1 MRSEEAPAFFF
12 GDNMG
17 YEHIV
22 HGFEPIYD
30 RSSRVL
36 ILGSLPSVRSREQ
49 NFYYGHPQNRFW
61 RVIASLCG
69 EDVPQTISEKTA
81 MLLRHGIAVWDVV
94 SECDIIGSSDASL
107 KNVVPTDIRSILD
120 ASDIQCIYV
129 NGGAASR
136 IFDKY
141 QKEVTGCD
149 AVRLPS
155 TSPANAAYSL
165 ERLISAWSCITAHIK

>member
-1 MRSEEAPAFFF
+1 MKRE
-12 GDNMG
+12 MQT
-17 YEHIV
+17 IV
-22 HGFEPIYD
+22 HPLSPVFREDSEI
-30 RSSRVL
+30 L
-36 ILGSLPSVRSREQ
+36 ILGSFPSVLSRQ
-49 NFYYGHPQNRFW
+49 SAFYYGNPQNRFW
-61 RVIASLCG
+61 RVIASLCR

-129 NGGAASR
+129 NGGAAGR

-141 QKEVTGCD
+141 QKEVTGRD